1 MKRVVYL
8 RADADSEI
16 GYGHFM
22 RTLALAEVLS
32 SSYDCRFATK
42 SPSDFQ
48 RTCLKNVCKLIELP
62 SDESRFD
69 AFLNLIQRGDI
80 VVLDNY
86 FYDQEYECK
95 LRNNGA
101 KVVLIDNLHARH
113 SCADVVLGFAL
124 GLKGSDYS
132 VESYTKLY
140 LGAAYSLIRKPFIEQ
155 LAFQHLPAN
164 YLQLKVVISLGGAD
178 YRGVASSI
186 ADALAELDNVKSILV
201 IGNSPKD
208 ITLND
213 KVTFKIGL
221 TAEEMRDA
229 FVQNDI
235 AVLSASTTMFE
246 AMACGIPII
255 GGYHVSN
262 QTINYNNII
271 ESCGIIGCGDLQ
283 EEKNRNKVRE
293 LISNREFIETYHP
306 HSVIPDNL
314 ENNLLSIFKT
324 L

>member
-42 SPSDFQ
+42 SPSEFQ

-62 SDESRFD
+62 SDERRFE
-69 AFLNLIQRGDI
+69 AFLNIIEGGNI

-95 LRNNGA
+95 LRNKGA

-113 SCADVVLGFAL
+113 SCADVILGFAL
-124 GLKGSDYS
+124 GLKCSDYS
-132 VESYTKLY
+132 VEAYTKLY

-155 LAFQHLPAN
+155 LAVRHMPAN
-164 YLQLKVVISLGGAD
+164 FFQLKVVISLGGAD
-178 YRGVASSI
+178 HKGVASSI
-186 ADALAELDNVKSILV
+186 ADILAELDNVKSILV
-201 IGNSPKD
+201 IGNSSKD
-208 ITLND
+208 ITHND

-229 FVQNDI
+229 FIQNDI
-235 AVLSASTTMFE
+235 AVLSASTTLFE

-255 GGYHVSN
+255 GGYHVNN
-262 QTINYNNII
+262 QIVNYNNII
-271 ESCGIIGCGDLQ
+271 AGSGIIGCGDLQ
-283 EEKNRNKVRE
+283 DDNNRLMVRE
-293 LISNREFIETYHP
+293 LLCDRAFIESYHP
-306 HSVIPDNL
+306 HSVIPNNL
-314 ENNLLSIFKT
+314 ENNILSIFEE